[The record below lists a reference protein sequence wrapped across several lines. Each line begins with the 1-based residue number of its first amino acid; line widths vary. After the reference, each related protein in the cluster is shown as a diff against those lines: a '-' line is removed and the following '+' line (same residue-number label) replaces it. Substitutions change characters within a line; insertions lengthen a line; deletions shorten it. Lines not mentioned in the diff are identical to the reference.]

1 MSPGASSPCN
11 TISIALPV
19 ECAIQNLKEALAH
32 YCGGH
37 HELIVRLMTYIV
49 NMKVYTLKAARL
61 HATCTRMGFMAYPQ
75 QLLVPMREDLTR
87 YGVEE
92 TRTPA
97 DVDRVLAPENGTVLM
112 VVNSVCGCAAGKARP
127 GIGMALQ
134 HAVRPDKA
142 ATVFAGGDDA
152 AVAHLRGILS
162 DYPPS
167 SPSIALFQN
176 GKPVY
181 MMHRSDIEP
190 RDAFSDREAEVTEA
204 FDRFCARKEVSV
216 G

>member
-1 MSPGASSPCN
+1 
-11 TISIALPV
+11 
-19 ECAIQNLKEALAH
+19 
-32 YCGGH
+32 
-37 HELIVRLMTYIV
+37 
-49 NMKVYTLKAARL
+49 
-61 HATCTRMGFMAYPQ
+61 MAYPE

-97 DVDRVLAPENGTVLM
+97 DVDRALAAENGTVMM

-134 HAVRPDKA
+134 HAVRPDKV
-142 ATVFAGGDDA
+142 ATVFAGGDDS

-162 DYPPS
+162 NYPPS

-190 RDAFSDREAEVTEA
+190 RDAFQIAKMLTEA
-204 FDRFCARKEVSV
+204 FDRFCAKKEVPV